1 MSKDIRIKKGLDIKL
16 VGVAEKTTTQ
26 SSLSSVYAIK
36 PEDFHGITP
45 KLIAREGAKVKA
57 GEALFFNNK
66 TIHASPP
73 NTTNKARVGIGL
85 GITQKAAEIRHYYL
99 KPGTKDKLLKYK
111 TDTGFYTKYDNPG
124 LAKMYEAGRLI
135 EGYEMVSEVPYKMMS
150 F

>member
-1 MSKDIRIKKGLDIKL
+1 MVDI
-16 VGVAEKTTTQ
+16 
-26 SSLSSVYAIK
+26 
-36 PEDFHGITP
+36 
-45 KLIAREGAKVKA
+45 KA

-111 TDTGFYTKYDNPG
+111 TDAGFYTKYDNPG

-135 EGYEMVSEVPYKMMS
+135 VLEGRVDSKNGKHRECIQPTIG
-150 F
+150 